1 MRVFNAGVVMMAV
14 ALLAAAGSAVADEV
28 TFTFV
33 PPDGWA
39 VESVSLR
46 GSMNGWGETAME
58 AGDDGN
64 WTVKVDL
71 EPGEYEYKFFI
82 NGEWPQDMETWLDG
96 FAVDE
101 TADGYTDDGHGGQN
115 AIRVVGAGGGAHS
128 VAKET
133 FPPAPELQDGFAR
146 VHYHR
151 PKGGY
156 GGWGL
161 HAWKDIT
168 ATVEWTAPLPPTG
181 QDDMGLYW
189 DLELSD
195 GASEVGFIIHK
206 GDTKDPGPDMFL
218 NLEQHGREVYVV
230 SGNTT
235 IMTEPPDVEALAL
248 GDLSRQRAYWA
259 DGRTLAMRVR
269 KTEGNVY
276 RLHSSVEGDLELTA
290 DGVKGGDAV
299 ELTVASDSMP
309 AAVTTKFPHLKGYT
323 ALAIG
328 EADLERV
335 PALLKGQLAV
345 SVSDAEDKLVDAT
358 GVQIPGV
365 LDDLFAYDGPL
376 GVMWQDGAPTV
387 TVWAPTAQGV
397 WLHLFDGPGDPEPSA
412 VVPMVED
419 AGVWSVQGDSA
430 WKNKFYLYE
439 VKVFVPRTGMVER
452 NVVTDPYSRSLSMDS
467 RRSQIV
473 ALCDDELKPQ
483 GWDELEKPALE
494 AAEDIVLYE
503 LHVRDFSAS
512 DPTCPEDYV
521 GTYRAFTVES
531 NGTRHLS
538 ALAEAGLTHVHL
550 LPTFDIASVIEDKSA
565 WLYPGDLSQYP
576 PDSDRQ
582 QAAIAGI
589 NGQDPYNWGYDPF
602 HYGVP
607 EGSYSTDPDGSTRIL
622 EFREM
627 VKALSDMGLRVV
639 MDVVYN
645 HTHASGV
652 ADKSVLDKVVPGYY
666 HRLNR
671 DGFVETSTC
680 CQNTATEHYMM
691 RRLMVDDLV
700 HWAKDFKV
708 DGFRFDLMGHHM
720 VADMEAARD
729 ALHALTLEADG
740 VDGEKIYLYGEGW
753 DFGEVQGGKR
763 GRNATQHNMAGTG
776 IGCFND
782 RIRDALRGGSAF
794 SDRREQ
800 GFATGM
806 FLDPN
811 GFNQGTGPDRGT
823 LLNQMDRI
831 RIGLAGN
838 LSTYRFVDHTGREMR
853 GGMFESVGFASQ
865 PRETINYCSAHDNET
880 FFDKIQYAAAP
891 SASIDDRVRMQNV
904 GLSVVALGQ
913 GIPFFHA
920 GSDMLRSKSMEA
932 DSYNAGDW
940 FNKLDWSYESN
951 NFGVGLPSAEKNQD
965 RWSIIRPILA
975 RVEITPGRDEI
986 MATVHHFREMLRIR
1000 KSSPLFR
1007 LRTAE
1012 DIMARVRF
1020 LNTGADQIP
1029 GLIVMEIVDEIDG
1042 SKPIDPANRRVLVF
1056 FNASPET
1063 AQFDHGDYKGVDLK
1077 LHPVQAVSKD
1087 EALQQVTFDR
1097 ETSQFSI
1104 PPRTTAV
1111 FVERQ

>member
-1 MRVFNAGVVMMAV
+1 MRTASTGAIIMAAMLV
-14 ALLAAAGSAVADEV
+14 AAGSAVADET

-33 PPDGWA
+33 PPEGWA

-64 WTVKVDL
+64 WSVTVEL

-96 FAVDE
+96 FPVDE
-101 TADGYTDDGHGGQN
+101 TAEGYTDDGHGGQN

-146 VHYHR
+146 IHYHR

-168 ATVEWTAPLPPTG
+168 ATVEWTSALPPTG
-181 QDDMGLYW
+181 QDDTGLYW
-189 DLELSD
+189 DLELKEN
-195 GASEVGFIIHK
+195 AAEVGFIVHK

-218 NLEQHGREVYVV
+218 NLEQMGHEVWIV
-230 SGNTT
+230 SGNTV
-235 IMTEPPDVEALAL
+235 IMSEPPDVEALAL

-259 DGRTLAMRVR
+259 DARTLAMRVR

-276 RLHSSVEGDLELTA
+276 TLHSSNAGALELTT
-290 DGVKGGDAV
+290 DGVVGGDD
-299 ELTVASDSMP
+299 VALMVAEGLP
-309 AAVTTKFPHLKGYT
+309 EAVTDKFPHLKGYT

-345 SVSDAEDKLVDAT
+345 SVKNADGKLIDAT

-376 GVMWQDGAPTV
+376 GVMWTDGVPSI
-387 TVWAPTAQGV
+387 TVWAPTAQNV
-397 WLHLFDGPGDPEPSA
+397 ALHLFDGPGDMEPSA
-412 VVPMVED
+412 VIDMTED
-419 AGVWSVQGDSA
+419 SGVWSATGDPT
-430 WKNKFYLYE
+430 WKNKFYLYG
-439 VKVFVPRTGMVER
+439 VTVFVPRTGMVEL
-452 NVVTDPYSRSLSMDS
+452 NMVTDPYSRSLSMDS
-467 RRSQIV
+467 RRSQLV
-473 ALCDDELKPQ
+473 ALFDDELKPE
-483 GWDELEKPALE
+483 GWDDLEKPALE
-494 AAEDIVLYE
+494 AVEDIVIYE

-512 DPTCPEDYV
+512 DPTCPPDYV
-521 GTYRAFTVES
+521 GTYMAFASET
-531 NGTRHLS
+531 NGARHLE
-538 ALAEAGLTHVHL
+538 ALAEAGLTHIHL
-550 LPTFDIASVIEDKSA
+550 LPAFDIASVIEDKSA
-565 WLYPGDLSQYP
+565 WLDPGDLSQYP
-576 PDSDRQ
+576 ADSDRQ

-589 NGQDPYNWGYDPF
+589 SGQDPYNWGYDPF

-652 ADKSVLDKVVPGYY
+652 SDKSVLDKVVPGYY

-691 RRLMVDDLV
+691 RRLMVDDVV

-720 VADMEAARD
+720 VADMEAVRD
-729 ALHALTLEADG
+729 ALHALTLEDDG
-740 VDGEKIYLYGEGW
+740 VDGEKLYVYGEGW

-763 GRNATQHNMAGTG
+763 GKNATQHNMANTG

-782 RIRDALRGGSAF
+782 RIRDAIRGGSAF

-823 LLNQMDRI
+823 LMNQADRI

-838 LSTYRFVDHTGREMR
+838 LAAYRFVDHTGREMR
-853 GGMFESVGFASQ
+853 GKMFENVGFAAQ

-880 FFDKIQYAAAP
+880 FFDKIQYSAAP
-891 SASIDDRVRMQNV
+891 SATMADRVRMQNM
-904 GLSVVALGQ
+904 GLSLVALGQ

-940 FNKLDWSYESN
+940 FNKLDWTYESN
-951 NFGVGLPSAEKNQD
+951 NFGVGLPSAEKNHD
-965 RWSIIRPILA
+965 RWNIIRPLLA
-975 RVEITPGRDEI
+975 REDITPGRTEI
-986 MATVHHFREMLRIR
+986 MAAVHHFREMLSIR

-1007 LRTAE
+1007 LRSAE

-1020 LNTGADQIP
+1020 LNMGPDQIP
-1029 GLIVMEIVDEIDG
+1029 GLIVMEIVDELDG
-1042 SKPIDPANRRVLVF
+1042 SRPIDPAYRRVVAV
-1056 FNASPET
+1056 FNASPEPVE
-1063 AQFDHGDYKGVDLK
+1063 FDEESLKGVNLE
-1077 LHPVQAVSKD
+1077 LHPVQLVSHD
-1087 EALQQVTFDR
+1087 EVAKQSSYEVQTTR
-1097 ETSQFSI
+1097 FSV
-1104 PPRTTAV
+1104 PARTTAV